1 MQKGNL
7 FTDKRSLVIPLTAF
21 ILVAI
26 DVITKQWIRS
36 YPQSQLI
43 QQIGFLQIIHLQN
56 TGAAFGLFQ
65 GHSLI
70 LAILAVIEIA
80 VILIIAWYVYRRFS
94 YLITVWNLIAVG
106 LIIGG
111 AIGNLIDRI
120 RFNGSVTDFLD
131 VGFWPAF
138 NTADSGVTI
147 GTIMLAIT
155 ILRLAVKEK
164 R

>member
-7 FTDKRSLVIPLTAF
+7 FTDKRSLVIPLTTLF
-21 ILVAI
+21 LVVI
-26 DVITKQWIRS
+26 DVITKEWIRS

-43 QQIGFLQIIHLQN
+43 QQIGFLQIIHVQN

-65 GHSLI
+65 GHSLVF
-70 LAILAVIEIA
+70 AILAVIEIA
-80 VILIIAWYVYRRFS
+80 VILIIAWYVYRRFP

-120 RFNGSVTDFLD
+120 RFSGSVTDFLD

-138 NTADSGVTI
+138 NAADSGVTI